1 MARSQNAPKGDDLR
15 IVRIELTSL
24 MVPFAEGA
32 RDVMEKSD
40 SSLGMSIPSEEP
52 WDGGEFVIC
61 RLTTR
66 DGSCGLGEAFVWL
79 PETGVSPAQIVDAV
93 KHALSRYV
101 IGESPFNVEKI
112 RHRMEVNVNRSDVAK
127 GLIDMACYDLMGRIT
142 GRPAHDFMGGCC
154 MDEIPLCALIPLV
167 DMETMI
173 MLCRLFHDQGIRTF
187 RLKLGK
193 NIRNDM
199 DIVGRVRE
207 ELGEDVRLRVDY
219 NQAYNPDE
227 AVRAIRAIEPFGID
241 FAEQPVAASNYPGMV
256 HVQQHVA
263 IPVMAHEGCFSLQD
277 IVTLVKLGGIH
288 AIGLNGERPGGV
300 TNCLRAVT
308 YAEMEGMGAVLHN
321 QPLGISSA
329 MQIHVAA
336 ARYHSLGHDMELFG
350 HLMMSDDLI
359 VDPINYDNGTATV
372 PTGPGWGVELD
383 EAALDT
389 YATGPTVV
397 IE

>member
-1 MARSQNAPKGDDLR
+1 MIRSQKTPIEDDSR
-15 IVRIELTSL
+15 IIRIELTPL

-52 WDGGEFVIC
+52 WTGGEFVIC
-61 RLTTR
+61 RLTTG
-66 DGSCGLGEAFVWL
+66 DGNTGLGEAFVWL
-79 PETGVSPAQIVDAV
+79 PETGVSPAQIIDAV

-101 IGESPFNVEKI
+101 IGEKPFNVEKI

-193 NIRNDM
+193 SIRNDM

-241 FAEQPVAASNYPGMV
+241 FAEQPVAASNYPGMA

-288 AIGLNGERPGGV
+288 AIGLNGERPGGGHQF
-300 TNCLRAVT
+300 TSCGHLCRNGRDGRPSFTINLWEFRR
-308 YAEMEGMGAVLHN
+308 
-321 QPLGISSA
+321 A

-350 HLMMSDDLI
+350 HLMMADDLI
-359 VDPINYDNGTATV
+359 ADPINYDHGTATV
-372 PTGPGWGVELD
+372 PTGPGWGVK
-383 EAALDT
+383 T
-389 YATGPTVV
+389 R
-397 IE
+397 